1 MPATVA
7 QVVFPFED
15 VSPALDTPP
24 IAARRALD
32 VAGLRLAADSFRSL
46 PRDERIALAQLGL
59 ENIVDVAS
67 VERIV
72 RRASPPATRAKPAP
86 EPDPTSPPEQLNHA
100 LGPRKAVGHFDWLRL
115 RPVERY
121 ALVHVMRRAIA
132 HDDLGLLELA
142 VASVLPHHDEVE
154 EPAPARHRAAASS
167 RPPPASRSHEPAR
180 PLDGWAN
187 DARAQ
192 RPSAAPPPAGRART
206 SQLPPPLGEL
216 MDPPSRAPSPSAA
229 HDERAPRSSWLPP
242 SEAGPSAP
250 PRSIP
255 PLSSHL
261 GPSGEVHMVDV
272 GAKPASARRA
282 TASGVVR
289 MRPETAHRLA
299 RNDAP
304 KGEVLA
310 TARIAGILAAKR
322 TPEIIPLCHHV
333 ALAKVEV
340 HLDVEPSSG
349 TVTVTSVAE
358 AVDRTGVEMEA
369 LVATSVA
376 CLTIYDMLKGIDRD
390 MVVGDIKLLAKTGG
404 KHGPYEREI

>member
-1 MPATVA
+1 MPGTVA

-15 VSPALDTPP
+15 VSPVLDTPP

-32 VAGLRLAADSFRSL
+32 VAGLRLAAESFRSL
-46 PRDERIALAQLGL
+46 SSDERIALARLGFADA
-59 ENIVDVAS
+59 VDVAA

-72 RRASPPATRAKPAP
+72 RHASPPATRAKPVP
-86 EPDPTSPPEQLNHA
+86 EPDPTTPPEQLNLV
-100 LGPRKAVGHFDWLRL
+100 LGARRAVGHFDWLRL

-132 HDDLGLLELA
+132 HDDLGQLELA
-142 VASVLPHHDEVE
+142 VASVLPHHDELEAV
-154 EPAPARHRAAASS
+154 AASRHRSSASS
-167 RPPPASRSHEPAR
+167 HPPPRGLADQEPAR
-180 PLDGWAN
+180 QVDGWAN

-192 RPSAAPPPAGRART
+192 RSSVVPPPAARAHT
-206 SQLPPPLGEL
+206 SQLPAPLGEL
-216 MDPPSRAPSPSAA
+216 MSPASRPPAA
-229 HDERAPRSSWLPP
+229 SSDERAHRSSWLPP
-242 SEAGPSAP
+242 SGAPPSAP
-250 PRSIP
+250 PRSVP

-261 GPSGEVHMVDV
+261 GPSGEVRMVDV
-272 GAKPASARRA
+272 GTKPASARRA

-289 MRPETAHRLA
+289 MRPETALRLA

-349 TVTVTSVAE
+349 TVTVTAVAE

-404 KHGPYEREI
+404 KSGPYERDG

>member
-32 VAGLRLAADSFRSL
+32 VAGLRLAAESFRSL
-46 PRDERIALAQLGL
+46 PRDERLALARLGL

-86 EPDPTSPPEQLNHA
+86 EPDPTTPPEQLNHA
-100 LGPRKAVGHFDWLRL
+100 LGARKAIGHFDWLRL

-132 HDDLGLLELA
+132 HDDLGQLELA
-142 VASVLPHHDEVE
+142 VASVLPHHDEAE
-154 EPAPARHRAAASS
+154 EEVGPARHRAAASS
-167 RPPPASRSHEPAR
+167 RPPAASHEPVR
-180 PLDGWAN
+180 QLEGWAN

-192 RPSAAPPPAGRART
+192 RSSAMPPAAGRTRT

-216 MDPPSRAPSPSAA
+216 MDPPPRATTPSATY
-229 HDERAPRSSWLPP
+229 DEHAPRASWRPPSQAAAPRSV
-242 SEAGPSAP
+242 
-250 PRSIP
+250 P

-272 GAKPASARRA
+272 GTKPASARRA

-404 KHGPYEREI
+404 KHGPYERDA